1 MTCKKREDQCPT
13 FALLL
18 LVRFCRVTVRAE
30 PRTLS
35 ATDRRLQHRFFP
47 GLIRSELSILHV
59 VSDSENK
66 LRAGPFLWS
75 KMSGLLI
82 TIASPAGLG
91 IGLDGNAVLLTNFG
105 WNLEIKQIFWWVWG
119 LSTFRRSEDWG
130 LWTLSCTSPDDF
142 SDEMTTTMDDI
153 SIGRCCSLSARETC
167 VFRSRAC
174 SRFPTQLSSLRSR
187 VDDISYI
194 CMAASS
200 SLVYKTVRSFSF
212 SLDWSSCMKW
222 FHQRSWNVS
231 DEETKKKTLIHLR
244 QRWLARSILLSQ
256 KSHCCV

>member
-1 MTCKKREDQCPT
+1 MSHFCATSTCAVLQGDS
-13 FALLL
+13 
-18 LVRFCRVTVRAE
+18 
-30 PRTLS
+30 PRWTAYTISYRS
-35 ATDRRLQHRFFP
+35 ATATSFFP
-47 GLIRSELSILHV
+47 RIDQIRAINITCRFRQRKQTTS
-59 VSDSENK
+59 
-66 LRAGPFLWS
+66 RAILWS
-75 KMSGLLI
+75 EMSGLLI

-119 LSTFRRSEDWG
+119 LSTFRRSEEWG
-130 LWTLSCTSPDDF
+130 LWTLSCTSPADF